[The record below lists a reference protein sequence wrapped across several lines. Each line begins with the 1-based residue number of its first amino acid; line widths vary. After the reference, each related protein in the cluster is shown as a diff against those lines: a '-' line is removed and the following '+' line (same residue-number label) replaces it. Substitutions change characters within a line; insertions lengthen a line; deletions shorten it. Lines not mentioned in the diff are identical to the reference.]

1 MPKTTRHQ
9 TTLPL
14 RHLRTATLT
23 LAFSAVSGLAGVP
36 TAIAADNPGS
46 HQHGQAL
53 LQLAADGE
61 QLELTLESPA
71 ANLAGFE
78 RAARSAEERQQLS
91 DIRHWLTANPLIDT
105 VPASCRLTATVFDD
119 EPEAV
124 AAGDHHHGGDEH
136 RESHSDYRLSQSL
149 HCPGATT
156 ASRLRSALPER
167 FPALEQLQ
175 VQWLTPQGQGSTV
188 LTSAHAEF
196 HTQP

>member
-1 MPKTTRHQ
+1 MHKTTRHR
-9 TTLPL
+9 TTLPFH
-14 RHLRTATLT
+14 RTRTAA
-23 LAFSAVSGLAGVP
+23 LALAVSAVSALAGMP
-36 TAIAADNPGS
+36 TAVAADNPGS

-53 LQLAADGE
+53 LQLAVDGE

-78 RAARSAEERQQLS
+78 RAARSAEERQQLN
-91 DIRHWLTANPLIDT
+91 DIRHWLTANPLVDT
-105 VPASCRLTATVFDD
+105 VPASCRVTATVFDE
-119 EPEAV
+119 EPEAG
-124 AAGDHHHGGDEH
+124 ADGDHHHGGDEH

-188 LTSAHAEF
+188 LTAAQAEF